1 MQKKYNDKN
10 DSFRFIL
17 TLALCASVIT
27 GCSSSASADP
37 PAPISHNSSD
47 QDEVIALIPEYD
59 DSLDPFINEENVDS
73 QLLED
78 TEPMQEEIPV
88 PEDPPVPVQ
97 EEITSTDAM
106 DLYVPEGVDGRP
118 SMDDFAWYPSEVQLK
133 EFDSDV
139 PGIHDPGELTGYW
152 KAYIKL
158 DPDNENDMRA
168 DLLLNVDISIGQYN
182 TDMTFVWYSIHYLK
196 DPDSFYD
203 DSEPSH
209 FYGSFEDQENGVELI
224 VEGPGKVHMR
234 RFYYYQNRQYGVGR
248 IDTANGTVGILCL
261 VRP

>member
-1 MQKKYNDKN
+1 MLIISNHKYRF
-10 DSFRFIL
+10 FRLLFVS
-17 TLALCASVIT
+17 ALSASVLT
-27 GCSSSASADP
+27 GCSSSKEAQS
-37 PAPISHNSSD
+37 PAPVDQSTSD
-47 QDEVIALIPEYD
+47 QEEVIELIPEYD
-59 DSLDPFINEENVDS
+59 DSFDMELNEEILDS

-78 TEPMQEEIPV
+78 TEPMQENTPV
-88 PEDPPVPVQ
+88 PEEISDPVQ
-97 EEITSTDAM
+97 EELPSADEM
-106 DLYVPEGVDGRP
+106 DLYVPEGVEGRP
-118 SMDDFAWYPSEVQLK
+118 SMDDFAWYPKEVQLK

-168 DLLLNVDISIGQYN
+168 DLLLNADISIGQYN
-182 TDMTFVWYSIHYLK
+182 TDLKLVWYSIHYLK

-209 FYGSFEDQENGVELI
+209 FYGSFEDQENGIELKA
-224 VEGPGKVHMR
+224 EGPGKIHMK

-248 IDTANGTVGILCL
+248 IETAAGVVGILCL